1 VSTVAPQ
8 TANDPILGDGYRAFD
23 GTSMAAPLVAG
34 IAGLVQHEHPG
45 YTPFQVKN
53 AVMRSVD
60 RPTSL
65 KMLSSYANVT
75 GVPKTP
81 ISGLFTRTQGRVNAL
96 RALTASTANA
106 TPLTDGNIDGAV
118 FLGGAVHRSVAWP
131 RDVNDVYRKR
141 LVAGN
146 RYRIRLNGPANRDM
160 DLYVWKPGAT
170 EIHQFT
176 AGCFTVSGPC
186 PWLRAVSGSVDA
198 DEQVT
203 FSVGATG
210 TFYLQVQGWYSG
222 GRYTLSVT
230 RL

>member
-1 VSTVAPQ
+1 
-8 TANDPILGDGYRAFD
+8 
-23 GTSMAAPLVAG
+23 MASPLVAG
-34 IAGLVQHEHPG
+34 IAGLVKHEHPG
-45 YTPFQVKN
+45 YTPFQLKN

-60 RPTSL
+60 RPDSL
-65 KMLSSYANVT
+65 RMLSSFANVT
-75 GVPKTP
+75 GIPKTP
-81 ISGLFTRTQGRVNAL
+81 IAGTFTRTQGRVNAL
-96 RALTASTANA
+96 KALTASTANA

-118 FLGGAVHRSVAWP
+118 FLGGTVQRSVAWP

-146 RYRIRLNGPANRDM
+146 RYRIRLNGPPNKDM
-160 DLYVWKPGAT
+160 DLWVWRPGAT

-176 AGCFTVSGPC
+176 SGCFNPNGAC
-186 PWLRAVSGSVDA
+186 PWLRAVSGSLDA

-210 TFYLQVQGWYSG
+210 TFYIQVQGWYSG
-222 GRYTLSVT
+222 GPYTLSVK